1 MTTNRRQF
9 IKQSLT
15 AVGTGLMAPRIFFSA
30 VRARSPQSNP
40 DRRILV
46 VIELSGGNDG
56 LNTVIPYT
64 DSRYF
69 ALRPTLSFKDT
80 ELKDPQ
86 GNSTIISNQF
96 GLHPSMGKLKQLYDA
111 GKVAIVR
118 GVGYPDPS
126 GSHFESA
133 DIWHAGETGQLRL
146 DGWLGRYADQAL
158 QGRPGL
164 TAIAVDDRLPK
175 TLLSSQV
182 VIPSVPSFQDYGA
195 QTDDGFSDNRP
206 NKLNALLAL
215 HSRNFAPGSFIGREA
230 QIGYD
235 AVNGSIQFQSA
246 LQGYTSAAQYPDN
259 NDLADGLKMLAQV
272 ITTIP
277 EVSLLYLQTGGYDTH
292 SDQIANN
299 NKLTGQH
306 AGLLQDFSD
315 AVDAF
320 HRDLAGHQLADKVII
335 FQWSE
340 FGRRPGENAS
350 HGTDH
355 GAASSIFVIG
365 DAVRGGLYGQQ
376 PSLAATELDDAGNP
390 KFKVDFRSVYAT
402 ILNKWL
408 GGDPRQVLGG
418 DFENVGFL
426 G

>member
-1 MTTNRRQF
+1 
-9 IKQSLT
+9 
-15 AVGTGLMAPRIFFSA
+15 
-30 VRARSPQSNP
+30 
-40 DRRILV
+40 
-46 VIELSGGNDG
+46 
-56 LNTVIPYT
+56 
-64 DSRYF
+64 
-69 ALRPTLSFKDT
+69 
-80 ELKDPQ
+80 
-86 GNSTIISNQF
+86 
-96 GLHPSMGKLKQLYDA
+96 
-111 GKVAIVR
+111 
-118 GVGYPDPS
+118 
-126 GSHFESA
+126 
-133 DIWHAGETGQLRL
+133 
-146 DGWLGRYADQAL
+146 
-158 QGRPGL
+158 L

-182 VIPSVPSFQDYGA
+182 VIPSVPSFQDYGV
-195 QTDDGFSDNRP
+195 QTDEDFSDNRA

-259 NDLADGLKMLAQV
+259 NGLADGLKMLAQV

-335 FQWSE
+335 FQ
-340 FGRRPGENAS
+340 
-350 HGTDH
+350 
-355 GAASSIFVIG
+355 
-365 DAVRGGLYGQQ
+365 
-376 PSLAATELDDAGNP
+376 
-390 KFKVDFRSVYAT
+390 
-402 ILNKWL
+402 
-408 GGDPRQVLGG
+408 
-418 DFENVGFL
+418 
-426 G
+426 

>member
-15 AVGTGLMAPRIFFSA
+15 AVGAGLVAPRIFFSTA
-30 VRARSPQSNP
+30 KAWSPQAGP
-40 DRRILV
+40 DRRVLV
-46 VIELSGGNDG
+46 IIELSGGNDG

-64 DSRYF
+64 DSNYF
-69 ALRPTLSFKDT
+69 TLRPTLGFKDS
-80 ELKDPQ
+80 ELHDPQ
-86 GNSTIISNQF
+86 GNSTIISSQF
-96 GLHPSMGKLKQLYDA
+96 GLHPSMGKLKRLYDA
-111 GKVAIVR
+111 GKVAVVL

-133 DIWHAGETGQLRL
+133 DIWHAGETGAVRI

-175 TLLSSQV
+175 TLLSTQV
-182 VIPSVPSFQDYGA
+182 VVPSVPDFQQYGV
-195 QTDDGFSDNRP
+195 QTDDDFSDNRA
-206 NKLNALLAL
+206 NKLDALLAL
-215 HSRNFAPGSFIGREA
+215 HNRSFPPGSFIEREA
-230 QIGYD
+230 QIGAD

-246 LQGYTSAAQYPDN
+246 LQGYTSSVQYPDN
-259 NDLADGLKMLAQV
+259 NGLADGLKMLAQV

-292 SDQIANN
+292 SDQISSGG
-299 NKLTGQH
+299 KITGQH
-306 AGLLQDFSD
+306 AGLLQDFSE
-315 AVDAF
+315 AIDAF
-320 HRDLAGHQLADKVII
+320 HQDLVAHQLADKVII

-355 GAASSIFVIG
+355 GASSSIFVIG
-365 DAVRGGLYGQQ
+365 DAIHGGLYGKQ
-376 PSLAATELDDAGNP
+376 PSLASANLDDAGNP
-390 KFKVDFRSVYAT
+390 KFTVDFRSVYAT

-408 GGDPRQVLGG
+408 AGDATQVLGG
-418 DFENVGFL
+418 NFEDVGFL